1 MKSLVTGANGFVGS
15 AVTRCLLEAGHEV
28 RCLVRSGSD
37 QSNLE
42 GLPVE
47 ISEGDLRDV
56 TSLKRAIT
64 NCENLFHVAA
74 DYRLWVPDPET
85 MYDIN
90 VKGTQKLIL
99 AAAEAD
105 ISRIIYTSSVATL
118 GINPGGNPADEKTPS
133 SLINMT
139 GHYKRSKFLA
149 EQVVQHLTNKH
160 KLPLVIVNP
169 STPIGPRDIR
179 PTPTGRIVLDTLCGR
194 MPAYMNT
201 GLNIAHVD
209 DIAQGHLLAYMH
221 GKPGERYILGG
232 ENMDLIQI
240 LRAIDEI
247 GGKKIKRMNIPM
259 ALILPV
265 AWVMEKIAIVT
276 NTQPRVSID
285 SIRMAEKK
293 MFFSSEK
300 AIRELGYQ
308 YRPSAEAIKDAVT
321 WFQNN
326 GYCKG
331 HMHSHNR
338 KKTPM

>member
-15 AVTRCLLEAGHEV
+15 AVARCLLEAGHEV
-28 RCLVRSGSD
+28 RCLVRAGSD
-37 QSNLE
+37 QSNLK

-56 TSLKRAIT
+56 SSLKRAVS

-90 VKGTQKLIL
+90 VKGTQELIL
-99 AAAEAD
+99 AAYEAD
-105 ISRIIYTSSVATL
+105 VSRIIYTSSVATL
-118 GINPGGNPADEKTPS
+118 GINSDASPANESTPS
-133 SLINMT
+133 SLNNMT

-160 KLPLVIVNP
+160 QLPLVIVNP
-169 STPIGPRDIR
+169 STPVGPRDIK
-179 PTPTGRIVLDTLCGR
+179 PTPTGQIVLDTLCGR
-194 MPAYMNT
+194 MPAYMST
-201 GLNIAHVD
+201 GLNVAHVD
-209 DIAQGHLLAYMH
+209 DIARGHLLAYMH
-221 GKPGERYILGG
+221 GKTGERYILGG
-232 ENMDLIQI
+232 ENLHLIQI
-240 LRAIDEI
+240 LQAIDEI
-247 GGKKIKRMNIPM
+247 IGKKIKRMNISM
-259 ALILPV
+259 GMMLPV
-265 AWVMEKIAIVT
+265 AWIMEKVAIAT
-276 NTQPRVSID
+276 NTQPRASVD

-300 AIRELGYQ
+300 AIRDLGYK
-308 YRPSAEAIKDAVT
+308 YRPSSEAIQDAVT

-331 HMHSHNR
+331 
-338 KKTPM
+338 

>member
-15 AVTRCLLEAGHEV
+15 AVARCLLEAGHEV
-28 RCLVRSGSD
+28 RCLVRAGSD
-37 QSNLE
+37 QSNLK

-56 TSLKRAIT
+56 SSLKRAVS

-90 VKGTQKLIL
+90 VKGTQELIL
-99 AAAEAD
+99 AAYEAD
-105 ISRIIYTSSVATL
+105 VSRIIYTSSVATL
-118 GINPGGNPADEKTPS
+118 GINSDASPANESTPS
-133 SLINMT
+133 SLNNMT

-160 KLPLVIVNP
+160 QLPLVIVNP
-169 STPIGPRDIR
+169 STPVGPRDIK
-179 PTPTGRIVLDTLCGR
+179 PTPTGQIVLDTLCGR
-194 MPAYMNT
+194 MPAYMST
-201 GLNIAHVD
+201 GLNVAHVD

-221 GKPGERYILGG
+221 GKTGERYILGG
-232 ENMDLIQI
+232 ENLHLIQI
-240 LRAIDEI
+240 LQAIDEI
-247 GGKKIKRMNIPM
+247 IGKKIKRMNISM
-259 ALILPV
+259 GMMLPV
-265 AWVMEKIAIVT
+265 AWIMEKVAIAT
-276 NTQPRVSID
+276 NTQPRASVD

-300 AIRELGYQ
+300 AIRDLGYQ
-308 YRPSAEAIKDAVT
+308 YRPSSEAIQDAVT

-331 HMHSHNR
+331 
-338 KKTPM
+338 

>member
-15 AVTRCLLEAGHEV
+15 AVTRCLLKAGHEV
-28 RCLVRSGSD
+28 RCLIRSGSD
-37 QSNLE
+37 QSNLD

-47 ISEGDLRDV
+47 ISQGDLRDV
-56 TSLKRAIT
+56 ISLKRAIT

-74 DYRLWVPDPET
+74 DYRLWVPDPDT
-85 MYDIN
+85 MYEIN
-90 VKGTQKLIL
+90 VKGTQELIL
-99 AAAEAD
+99 AAAEAG

-118 GINPGGNPADEKTPS
+118 GINSDSNPANEKTPS
-133 SLINMT
+133 SLNNMT

-194 MPAYMNT
+194 MPAYMST

-232 ENMDLIQI
+232 EDMDLIQI
-240 LRAIDEI
+240 LQAIDEI
-247 GGKKIKRMNIPM
+247 IGKKIKRMNIPM
-259 ALILPV
+259 ALIFPV
-265 AWVMEKIAIVT
+265 AWIMEKIAIIT
-276 NTQPRVSID
+276 NTQPRASID

-308 YRPSAEAIKDAVT
+308 YRPSAEAIQDAVT

-326 GYCKG
+326 GYCKR
-331 HMHSHNR
+331 HMHSHKR
-338 KKTPM
+338 KKYPV

>member
-15 AVTRCLLEAGHEV
+15 AVARCLLEAGHEV
-28 RCLVRSGSD
+28 RCLVRAGSD
-37 QSNLE
+37 QSNLK

-56 TSLKRAIT
+56 SSLKRAVS

-90 VKGTQKLIL
+90 VKGTQELIL
-99 AAAEAD
+99 AAYEAD
-105 ISRIIYTSSVATL
+105 VSRIIYTSSVATL
-118 GINPGGNPADEKTPS
+118 GINSDASPANESTPS
-133 SLINMT
+133 SLNNMT

-160 KLPLVIVNP
+160 QLPLVIVNP
-169 STPIGPRDIR
+169 STPVGPRDIK
-179 PTPTGRIVLDTLCGR
+179 PTPTGQIVLDTLCGR
-194 MPAYMNT
+194 MPAYMST
-201 GLNIAHVD
+201 GLNVAHVD

-221 GKPGERYILGG
+221 GKTGERYILGG
-232 ENMDLIQI
+232 ENLHLIQI
-240 LRAIDEI
+240 LQAIDEI
-247 GGKKIKRMNIPM
+247 IGKKIKRMNISM
-259 ALILPV
+259 GMMLPV
-265 AWVMEKIAIVT
+265 AWIMEKVAIAT
-276 NTQPRVSID
+276 NTQPRASVD

-300 AIRELGYQ
+300 AIRDLGYQ
-308 YRPSAEAIKDAVT
+308 YRPSSEAIKDAVT

-331 HMHSHNR
+331 
-338 KKTPM
+338 

>member
-15 AVTRCLLEAGHEV
+15 AVTRCLLAAGHEV
-28 RCLVRSGSD
+28 RCLIRSGSD

-47 ISEGDLRDV
+47 IAEGDLRNV

-90 VKGTQKLIL
+90 VKGTQELIL
-99 AAAEAD
+99 AAAEID

-118 GINPGGNPADEKTPS
+118 GINFDGNPADEKTPS
-133 SLINMT
+133 SLISMI

-240 LRAIDEI
+240 LRTIDKI
-247 GGKKIKRMNIPM
+247 VGKKIKRMNIPM

-276 NTQPRVSID
+276 NTQPRASID

-308 YRPSAEAIKDAVT
+308 YRPSAEAIQDAIT

-338 KKTPM
+338 KKFSV

>member
-15 AVTRCLLEAGHEV
+15 AVARCLLEAGHDV
-28 RCLVRSGSD
+28 RCLVRAGSD
-37 QSNLE
+37 QSNLK

-56 TSLKRAIT
+56 SSLKRAVS

-74 DYRLWVPDPET
+74 DYRLWVPNPET

-90 VKGTQKLIL
+90 VKGTQELIL
-99 AAAEAD
+99 AAYEAD
-105 ISRIIYTSSVATL
+105 VSRIIYTSSVATL
-118 GINPGGNPADEKTPS
+118 GINSDASPANESTPS
-133 SLINMT
+133 SLNNMT

-160 KLPLVIVNP
+160 QLPLVIVNP
-169 STPIGPRDIR
+169 STPVGPRDIK
-179 PTPTGRIVLDTLCGR
+179 PTPTGQIVLDTLCGR
-194 MPAYMNT
+194 MPAYMST
-201 GLNIAHVD
+201 GLNVAHVD

-221 GKPGERYILGG
+221 GKTGERYILGG
-232 ENMDLIQI
+232 ENLHLIQI
-240 LRAIDEI
+240 LQAIDEI
-247 GGKKIKRMNIPM
+247 IGKKIKRMNISM
-259 ALILPV
+259 GMMLPV
-265 AWVMEKIAIVT
+265 AWIMEKIAIAT
-276 NTQPRVSID
+276 NTQPRASVD

-300 AIRELGYQ
+300 AIRDLGYQ
-308 YRPSAEAIKDAVT
+308 YRPSSEAIQDAVT

-331 HMHSHNR
+331 
-338 KKTPM
+338 

>member
-56 TSLKRAIT
+56 TSLKRAII

-90 VKGTQKLIL
+90 VKGTQELIL
-99 AAAEAD
+99 AAAEAG

-118 GINPGGNPADEKTPS
+118 GINFGGNPADEKTPS

-179 PTPTGRIVLDTLCGR
+179 PTPTGLIVLDTLCGR

-201 GLNIAHVD
+201 GLNVAHVD

-240 LRAIDEI
+240 LQEIDEI
-247 GGKKIKRMNIPM
+247 GGKKIKRINVPV

-265 AWVMEKIAIVT
+265 AWIMEKIAIIT
-276 NTQPRVSID
+276 NTEPRASID

-300 AIRELGYQ
+300 AIRDLGYQ

-326 GYCKG
+326 GYCDRQA
-331 HMHSHNR
+331 HSHTR
-338 KKTPM
+338 KKFL